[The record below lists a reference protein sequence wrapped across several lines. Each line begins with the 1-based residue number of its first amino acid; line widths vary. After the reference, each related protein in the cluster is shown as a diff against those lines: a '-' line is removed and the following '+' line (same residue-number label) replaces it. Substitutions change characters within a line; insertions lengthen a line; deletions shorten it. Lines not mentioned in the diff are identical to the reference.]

1 MCFSLWDIIVF
12 ATSVFRESD
21 WGCFSRS
28 IGTISKIRNETDVHL
43 QWSKQLAHVQ
53 VKLNR
58 GIEILSR
65 LRHNANLK
73 TLKIV
78 YPICGRYQ
86 LCIATRAGYH
96 YERLVIFPMSGN
108 NTFEASDFA
117 GLRFSLWSSEGA
129 SFSLSQCS
137 YGKIIAKH

>member
-1 MCFSLWDIIVF
+1 M
-12 ATSVFRESD
+12 
-21 WGCFSRS
+21 
-28 IGTISKIRNETDVHL
+28 
-43 QWSKQLAHVQ
+43 AHVQ

-86 LCIATRAGYH
+86 LCIAARAGYH

-108 NTFEASDFA
+108 NTFEAQILQAYAFLFEAARVPRFLSHSVLMEKLLRNIKQMILCSPSKEFA
-117 GLRFSLWSSEGA
+117 FSCFWLEK
-129 SFSLSQCS
+129 SQRANS
-137 YGKIIAKH
+137 